1 MNTNNSFIFERK
13 SLYLFSKKGNIIFS
27 ENENKNNN
35 DSICNKYEIILSN
48 IVKELSKRKNK
59 NNHEKINFIISYVGN
74 NDKIVILEIE
84 KINFIAIG
92 VFSLKTKTVIIKF
105 YLLSFFM
112 NFINYEQD
120 IDLLFSNNINNNKIN
135 IYMDIYKS
143 FLFIPF
149 NKYFIYLSRK
159 IFRRQKLKIK
169 NIFYKNYYLI
179 ELNSDNIIFSLQ
191 SLYNINST
199 NGEAG
204 SIYQLKIHKKEQIWD
219 EILYHCHK
227 LKNNYITKYSSYFNE
242 EKYQQYYSI
251 LELKSTFPRRK
262 FLIKFLP
269 ILNGLALIHEFIQI
283 KLSSLQGNE
292 NTPYR
297 EYESLYGF
305 DEENKSNNE
314 KSNSDGNDKFIIIK
328 NEPLILK
335 KVNLFF
341 VESFFIKIPSTDLFI
356 GDKQKNIYYCKEIIN
371 IIEKYTKNEKII
383 NNNNNL
389 ILKNIE
395 KDLYEEFLMMQS
407 EKNEIEMNSSTRLIN
422 HISELSY
429 ANDLNDDNNDKK
441 ISLNISKNFILNNLF
456 KINGISKKDN
466 ILKNSNSQKYY
477 NIFKDNHNNNKIY
490 SNSKKE
496 INKLSEILND
506 KISDYTGSIYIYNKN
521 KKEENN
527 ININSINIF
536 DNNSIKTSNIYDSKI
551 FFNRDNSFSKEDFF
565 NIDISNIY
573 QDDKKQ
579 RSFLFNKNNLDHPKN
594 DIKSR
599 KTSYE
604 YFNNRSTN
612 KHDNSKKNDL
622 DLESDYLGS
631 KEEFFEGELRNQV
644 K

>member
-1 MNTNNSFIFERK
+1 M
-13 SLYLFSKKGNIIFS
+13 
-27 ENENKNNN
+27 
-35 DSICNKYEIILSN
+35 
-48 IVKELSKRKNK
+48 
-59 NNHEKINFIISYVGN
+59 GN

-242 EKYQQYYSI
+242 EKYHQYYSI

-314 KSNSDGNDKFIIIK
+314 KSNSDGNDKLIIIK

-536 DNNSIKTSNIYDSKI
+536 ENNSIKTSNIYDSKI

-565 NIDISNIY
+565 NIDVSNIY